1 MEVYPVDKQTRN
13 EPHGNQK
20 AILALAGSLPKEDA
34 DEIPQMISEW
44 DLNQS

>member
-20 AILALAGSLPKEDA
+20 AIFALAGSLSKEGP
-34 DEIPQMISEW
+34 DEINPMISE
-44 DLNQS
+44 